1 MFARKIVKASTSQA
15 EDVTFLNEI
24 RVIDKIRKFD
34 RVNIVTFLKHGRLDP
49 HQYYIDME
57 LCVLNLEE
65 YMKQN
70 LRSEFGVHHF
80 FNPSYSGELDFLS
93 LWSITDQIATALE
106 FLHAEGEFHRDLKP
120 RNGTPQSLGGLTG
133 LQFFYLLET
142 RAGNSQTL
150 D

>member
-34 RVNIVTFLKHGRLDP
+34 RVNIVTFLKHGRLDL

-65 YMKQN
+65 YMKLKN
-70 LRSEFGVHHF
+70 WYDVRSRT
-80 FNPSYSGELDFLS
+80 DIS
-93 LWSITDQIATALE
+93 L
-106 FLHAEGEFHRDLKP
+106 
-120 RNGTPQSLGGLTG
+120 
-133 LQFFYLLET
+133 
-142 RAGNSQTL
+142 
-150 D
+150 